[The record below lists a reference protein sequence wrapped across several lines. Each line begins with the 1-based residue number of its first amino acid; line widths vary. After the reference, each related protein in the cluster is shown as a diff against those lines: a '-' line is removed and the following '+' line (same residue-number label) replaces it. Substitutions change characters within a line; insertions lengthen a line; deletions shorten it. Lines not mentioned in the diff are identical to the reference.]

1 MGTEAHLKEK
11 PVQCSTVSIGQEKQ
25 MKELEVLQNVTGMRN
40 RVGLIGLNAV
50 IYFFNL
56 NIVHLQ
62 YFVSFRS
69 TAK

>member
-1 MGTEAHLKEK
+1 
-11 PVQCSTVSIGQEKQ
+11 